1 MRYTTAILTVN
12 YDYGTKLIKKTLDIY
27 NDSKIHNI
35 KPFIKCRL
43 VHAHTLVLD
52 TYLFDV

>member
-1 MRYTTAILTVN
+1 MCYTTAILTVN